1 MKKSWLR
8 DYAAQGGPSGERMC
22 GGLYMMRILNSEFD
36 LARLMPSDEELVVA
50 FVPTNRDIYRMLQA
64 CHKLKTI
71 YIHPETFKELPCV
84 GQTLLY
90 MQKVE
95 LVVDG
100 DVPKNPSL
108 REDSAGENQETTPP
122 RPASLVMVSR

>member
-1 MKKSWLR
+1 
-8 DYAAQGGPSGERMC
+8 
-22 GGLYMMRILNSEFD
+22 MMRILNSEFD
-36 LARLMPSDEELVVA
+36 LVRLLPSDEELAVA

-71 YIHPETFKELPCV
+71 FIHPDTFKELPCV

-100 DVPKNPSL
+100 DVPKALSARGEGASKNQDANPPPPVIPVL
-108 REDSAGENQETTPP
+108 AG
-122 RPASLVMVSR
+122 R

>member
-1 MKKSWLR
+1 MH
-8 DYAAQGGPSGERMC
+8 
-22 GGLYMMRILNSEFD
+22 GGLKIMRTLNSEFD
-36 LARLMPSDEELVVA
+36 LARLMPCDEELVVA
-50 FVPTNRDIYRMLQA
+50 FVPTNRDIYRILQA

-71 YIHPETFKELPCV
+71 YIHPDNFKEMPCV

-100 DVPKNPSL
+100 DVHKNSSKRVDYKAQN
-108 REDSAGENQETTPP
+108 RETSSNANLP
-122 RPASLVMVSR
+122 RLVMATR